1 MGTGPALCRAS
12 SVRTRGAEAF
22 EQARPEHRASEPTRR
37 RKPPSMLDFESQ
49 EERFRQLQAE
59 MQELRERILEQV
71 EIARRHFM
79 QIERDRANRRRPRHW
94 IGRAPHR
101 PTLR

>member
-1 MGTGPALCRAS
+1 M
-12 SVRTRGAEAF
+12 
-22 EQARPEHRASEPTRR
+22 
-37 RKPPSMLDFESQ
+37 SMRNFESQ

-71 EIARRHFM
+71 EIARRHCM
-79 QIERDRANRRRPRHW
+79 QNERDRAKRRPLRRW

-101 PTLR
+101 PVLK